1 MQNKTI
7 TLPIDQPLDGR
18 KIRYIL
24 RNHLGFSA
32 ALTKRL
38 KDTED
43 GILLNGSSA
52 QTDRQVHTGDVLVL
66 TLRDDNSAHIEPREL
81 PLDILYEDEDIIAV
95 NKPPGMPSHPSQNHH
110 HDTLANGLMYYFRNR
125 SFTVRVITRLDRE
138 TSGVV
143 LVAKHSLA
151 AQRLSDAMQ
160 AQKIDK
166 EYIAAVNGKPN
177 PERGRISAP
186 IARQEGSV
194 ILRCVARNGK
204 EAVTDYETI
213 ETKNGRSLVR
223 LQPRTGRT
231 HQLRVH
237 MSHIGTPIYGDDLYG
252 ARQMGERTRLHC
264 GSISFSHPMTGEP
277 ISIVAPIPEDITTL
291 FL

>member
-1 MQNKTI
+1 
-7 TLPIDQPLDGR
+7 
-18 KIRYIL
+18 
-24 RNHLGFSA
+24 
-32 ALTKRL
+32 
-38 KDTED
+38 
-43 GILLNGSSA
+43 
-52 QTDRQVHTGDVLVL
+52 
-66 TLRDDNSAHIEPREL
+66 
-81 PLDILYEDEDIIAV
+81 
-95 NKPPGMPSHPSQNHH
+95 
-110 HDTLANGLMYYFRNR
+110 
-125 SFTVRVITRLDRE
+125 
-138 TSGVV
+138 
-143 LVAKHSLA
+143 
-151 AQRLSDAMQ
+151 
-160 AQKIDK
+160 
-166 EYIAAVNGKPN
+166 
-177 PERGRISAP
+177 
-186 IARQEGSV
+186 V